1 MVALPGPTTAGA
13 AGTAQYNAR
22 HGRRDGDRV
31 STPMNQDRVC
41 VSVVSHLQARLV
53 KRLLDDLAAHC
64 RDAVE
69 VVLTLNLEEPL
80 AFEVGDFGYPIEL
93 VRNRTVRGFGANHN
107 AAFRLCHG
115 RTFCVLNPDIRLAAD
130 PFPALI
136 EELERHRTGTGV
148 VAPRIVD
155 PVGRTEDN
163 ARRFPTPSG
172 LVAKA
177 LGRAGALDYE
187 IGSSP
192 FSPDWVAGMFMLFR
206 HDAFRAVAGFD
217 ERYFLYYEDVDICA
231 RLRAADY
238 DVRLVPGV
246 SAVHDARRASRS
258 HWQHRAWHLQSVLRY
273 LLTTGRSARRN
284 P

>member
-1 MVALPGPTTAGA
+1 M
-13 AGTAQYNAR
+13 
-22 HGRRDGDRV
+22 
-31 STPMNQDRVC
+31 
-41 VSVVSHLQARLV
+41 VSHLQARLV

-64 RDAVE
+64 RESVT
-69 VVLTLNLEEPL
+69 VILTLNVDEPL
-80 AFEVGDFGYPIEL
+80 PFEVGDFGYPVEL
-93 VRNRTVRGFGANHN
+93 VRNSSARGFGANHN

-115 RTFCVLNPDIRLAAD
+115 RTFGVLNPDIRLAAN

-136 EELERHRTGTGV
+136 EELKRNRTGV

-155 PVGRTEDN
+155 PVGRTEDS
-163 ARRFPTPSG
+163 ARRFPTLSG

-177 LGRAGALDYE
+177 LGRANALDYE

-192 FSPDWVAGMFMLFR
+192 FSPDWVAGMFMLFG

-238 DVRLVPGV
+238 DVRLVPTV
-246 SAVHDARRASRS
+246 SAVHYARRASRS

-273 LLTTGRSARRN
+273 LCTTGRSAIRR
-284 P
+284 PFQKSLDR